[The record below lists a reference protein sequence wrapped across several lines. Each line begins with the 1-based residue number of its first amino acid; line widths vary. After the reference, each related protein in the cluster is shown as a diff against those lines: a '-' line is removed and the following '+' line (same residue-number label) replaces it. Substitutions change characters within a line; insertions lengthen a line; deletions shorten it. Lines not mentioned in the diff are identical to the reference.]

1 MKKFLLFTGVF
12 AMAAMLGGCGKT
24 PVPDTPDP
32 DPDDPDVPSALY
44 EVGDYYE
51 KGFLKG
57 IVFNVD
63 ETGEHGYI
71 LALDETVAVWSY
83 KDENVMYGTPA
94 TNGDYNCALVREM
107 ENWQENYPGFYW
119 ADSKNVLGLNNW
131 YVPSSQEMAMIY
143 TAYTGHAPE
152 AGDDEGVL
160 ETAAAD
166 ADASSGKAWFNGC
179 LTSHGGVAIDDVLYW
194 TSGEYGPQIAYVFD
208 MSTGTNCLEQ
218 EKFDK
223 TNEYPFRAIS
233 RF

>member
-32 DPDDPDVPSALY
+32 DPDDPDVPAALY

-71 LALDETVAVWSY
+71 LALDETVTVWSY

-94 TNGDYNCALVREM
+94 TAIARRCFSL
-107 ENWQENYPGFYW
+107 
-119 ADSKNVLGLNNW
+119 
-131 YVPSSQEMAMIY
+131 
-143 TAYTGHAPE
+143 
-152 AGDDEGVL
+152 
-160 ETAAAD
+160 
-166 ADASSGKAWFNGC
+166 ASA
-179 LTSHGGVAIDDVLYW
+179 
-194 TSGEYGPQIAYVFD
+194 
-208 MSTGTNCLEQ
+208 
-218 EKFDK
+218 
-223 TNEYPFRAIS
+223 
-233 RF
+233 

>member
-32 DPDDPDVPSALY
+32 DPDDPDVPAALY

-71 LALDETVAVWSY
+71 LALDETVTVWSY

-94 TNGDYNCALVREM
+94 TNGDYNCALVRESIRPTPDM
-107 ENWQENYPGFYW
+107 LRNPVTTRVFWRPPRPTRTLLPARPGSTDALPPTAVW
-119 ADSKNVLGLNNW
+119 PSTTCCTGLRANMA
-131 YVPSSQEMAMIY
+131 PKSRMSS
-143 TAYTGHAPE
+143 T
-152 AGDDEGVL
+152 
-160 ETAAAD
+160 
-166 ADASSGKAWFNGC
+166 
-179 LTSHGGVAIDDVLYW
+179 
-194 TSGEYGPQIAYVFD
+194 
-208 MSTGTNCLEQ
+208 
-218 EKFDK
+218 
-223 TNEYPFRAIS
+223 
-233 RF
+233 